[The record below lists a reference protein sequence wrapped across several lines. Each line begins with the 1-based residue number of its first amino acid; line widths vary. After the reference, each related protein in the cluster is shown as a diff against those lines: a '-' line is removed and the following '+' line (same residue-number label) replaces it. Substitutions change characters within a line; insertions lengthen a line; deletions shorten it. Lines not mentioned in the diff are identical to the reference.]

1 MLLVRCFK
9 LRLLLK
15 PFWGLSWG
23 PVGGLLG
30 SQEGPGRGSWRL
42 LGPAWGHLGPSWLP
56 LPRFGPFRAP
66 KRAPREANLSP
77 FGTILGP
84 QEASKRPFGVV
95 LGPKEALEGL
105 LWVPVA
111 SSRTR
116 GSRWALATIFGLDM
130 SRAYLGYIS
139 RCLSNTLVKLWHFG
153 PIHLLHPLHHRA
165 VESRHLFCGVGGM
178 RR

>member
-1 MLLVRCFK
+1 MRLVRCFK

-42 LGPAWGHLGPSWLP
+42 LGPAWGHLGPSWPP

-77 FGTILGP
+77 FGDILGP
-84 QEASKRPFGVV
+84 QEASKRPFGVN
-95 LGPKEALEGL
+95 LGSKEALWGSCEILCHRNAQEVPHGL
-105 LWVPVA
+105 LQA
-111 SSRTR
+111 SLGSTFREPPWRISEAVSRTLWSNL
-116 GSRWALATIFGLDM
+116 GTSAPGL
-130 SRAYLGYIS
+130 
-139 RCLSNTLVKLWHFG
+139 
-153 PIHLLHPLHHRA
+153 
-165 VESRHLFCGVGGM
+165 
-178 RR
+178 